1 MCSSFMFTYR
11 LRLYMEMKCRRAW
24 ISSALFFFFLILG
37 CSPSETEQD
46 YDFLRC
52 FYANG
57 GELLPPV
64 WSLLLK
70 NSRISSS
77 SRCLLN
83 LQVTVGGPANN
94 RDLKQGRRR
103 RLRER
108 CLKILFPVTVIILRL
123 LHVVRL
129 GKCECAIQE

>member
-1 MCSSFMFTYR
+1 MHISMVSHPHTTPAREGVIYVNPCHER
-11 LRLYMEMKCRRAW
+11 PVGLPALLRIFRNYIIPL
-24 ISSALFFFFLILG
+24 
-37 CSPSETEQD
+37 
-46 YDFLRC
+46 
-52 FYANG
+52 
-57 GELLPPV
+57 
-64 WSLLLK
+64 
-70 NSRISSS
+70 SRP
-77 SRCLLN
+77 RVVLA
-83 LQVTVGGPANN
+83 VTRVHVLDT